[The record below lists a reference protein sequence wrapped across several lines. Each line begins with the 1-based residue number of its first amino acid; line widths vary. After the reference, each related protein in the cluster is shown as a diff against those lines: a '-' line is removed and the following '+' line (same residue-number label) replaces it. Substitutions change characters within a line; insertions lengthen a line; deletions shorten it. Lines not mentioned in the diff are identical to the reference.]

1 MKTMK
6 TTLLAAV
13 GAVVALGSAGV
24 ASAQPAYGRYDDHGR
39 HERYDRDDRY
49 EGRARYQDVR
59 QLDRRLDRVR
69 WQIDRATQNGRL
81 DRGERQRLIWAAERT
96 GDRLDRYRQGGFNPA
111 ELADLD
117 RRIDRLETQ
126 LRIDRRD
133 PAYAW
138 DQRNWR

>member
-1 MKTMK
+1 MKTIK

-13 GAVVALGSAGV
+13 GAAVALGAAG
-24 ASAQPAYGRYDDHGR
+24 AAAAQPAYGRYDDHGG
-39 HERYDRDDRY
+39 RY
-49 EGRARYQDVR
+49 ERDYRGDGNGYGRYQDAR

-81 DRGERQRLIWAAERT
+81 DRGERQRLIWATERAEE
-96 GDRLDRYRQGGFNPA
+96 RLDRYRRGGFNPA

-117 RRIDRLETQ
+117 RRIDRLEMQ

-138 DQRNWR
+138 DQGRWR

>member
-13 GAVVALGSAGV
+13 GAVVALGAAGA
-24 ASAQPAYGRYDDHGR
+24 ASAQPAYGRYDDYGR
-39 HERYDRDDRY
+39 YERHDRY
-49 EGRARYQDVR
+49 EGRERFQDAR

-81 DRGERQRLIWAAERT
+81 DRVERQRLIWAVERT
-96 GDRLDRYRQGGFNPA
+96 DDRLDRYRRGGFDPV

-117 RRIDRLETQ
+117 RRIDRLEMQ

-133 PAYAW
+133 PAYGW
-138 DQRNWR
+138 EQGRWR